1 MADLVIIG
9 KIKNSMSPFFLLKAF
24 VMHQYAHLMYMM
36 AKVVTMSKPL
46 NARKYFCMSMSGN
59 SYGDN
64 IKCLSDYISEHQPDA
79 QIVWAFKSGFIRK
92 VDCPHTVV
100 SLYSFKYYY
109 HILTSR
115 YILSNARLNQR
126 MLHKQKGQKYI
137 QTWHGTAL
145 KRLGYDIKKD
155 RSFLQR
161 MLRPDVF
168 EFDVK
173 NTDVMVSGSRFMT
186 NVFRNSFRFEGK
198 IIETGT
204 PRNDIFF
211 GDYPEIRQRVCNT
224 YGIDPNAQVVLYAP
238 TFRSNGTFNYYDLD
252 SETLMREWSNRTG
265 KDCVLMIRLHPN
277 LMHRNQE
284 MSALFPNAINVSKYP
299 DMQEL
304 LYIADLLVTDYSSTM
319 FDYMYSRKPVLLYT
333 PDSEEYDRGFY
344 FELSSLPFLIA
355 YDNDSLPNVIS
366 SYDPVSYKSDVEKFL
381 KRIESFEDG
390 RASKKV
396 VEFLHT
402 TINEN

>member
-1 MADLVIIG
+1 
-9 KIKNSMSPFFLLKAF
+9 MSPFFLLKAF

-126 MLHKQKGQKYI
+126 MLHKQKRQKYI

-161 MLRPDVF
+161 M
-168 EFDVK
+168 
-173 NTDVMVSGSRFMT
+173 
-186 NVFRNSFRFEGK
+186 
-198 IIETGT
+198 
-204 PRNDIFF
+204 
-211 GDYPEIRQRVCNT
+211 
-224 YGIDPNAQVVLYAP
+224 
-238 TFRSNGTFNYYDLD
+238 FN
-252 SETLMREWSNRTG
+252 
-265 KDCVLMIRLHPN
+265 
-277 LMHRNQE
+277 
-284 MSALFPNAINVSKYP
+284 
-299 DMQEL
+299 
-304 LYIADLLVTDYSSTM
+304 
-319 FDYMYSRKPVLLYT
+319 
-333 PDSEEYDRGFY
+333 
-344 FELSSLPFLIA
+344 
-355 YDNDSLPNVIS
+355 
-366 SYDPVSYKSDVEKFL
+366 
-381 KRIESFEDG
+381 
-390 RASKKV
+390 
-396 VEFLHT
+396 
-402 TINEN
+402 